1 MKSDSVSVTAGIL
14 AIVVYLALIVAICW
28 GWIANIVTL
37 YHSNFNDLTGQLVLR
52 IVGIFVAPLG
62 AIMGFL

>member
-1 MKSDSVSVTAGIL
+1 MKSDSVTVTAGIL
-14 AIVVYLALIVAICW
+14 AILVYLGLIVAMCW
-28 GWIANIVTL
+28 GWVANIVVL

-62 AIMGFL
+62 AIMGFM